1 METHHKLF
9 SLLNESNV
17 SSLEGAQALKT
28 LETQVDKILH
38 SISLYK
44 LFVLKVHEG
53 YCKCACLNKYFKSSQ
68 SNVWYKTM
76 SPQLVVMLMTMAS
89 VN

>member
-1 METHHKLF
+1 METHHELF

-38 SISLYK
+38 SRPLYK

-53 YCKCACLNKYFKSSQ
+53 YCKCACLYLQ
-68 SNVWYKTM
+68 CVY
-76 SPQLVVMLMTMAS
+76 
-89 VN
+89 

>member
-1 METHHKLF
+1 METHHELF

-44 LFVLKVHEG
+44 LFVLKVQEE
-53 YCKCACLNKYFKSSQ
+53 YCKCACLYLQ
-68 SNVWYKTM
+68 CVY
-76 SPQLVVMLMTMAS
+76 
-89 VN
+89 